1 MKTKNVLKNGL
12 FALLL
17 IFANT
22 VHAQTSI
29 SGTVVDSENQEAIPG
44 ANIIVLGSNTGAVA
58 DFDGNFILN
67 SSAEL
72 PLTIEISYIG
82 FSSQRVEVTSADQTI
97 LVALDYGQNLN
108 EVVISASRRSEKIL
122 DAPASVSIIS
132 SQDLENS
139 ANVNDPIRSLI
150 NVPGIQF
157 QQQSANSVNFEMR
170 AGSGVFGTSV
180 FPILD
185 YRFLQS
191 PASGSFFAFQSGL
204 SNLDLERVEVVRG
217 AASALYGP
225 GVESGV
231 VHFFSKKAIDRPGTS
246 VELIGGNLST
256 ISGAIRHAY
265 ANEKKTFGFKV
276 NAQYK
281 KGDEFT
287 LDPVEDA
294 DFLAQINGATRNGI
308 FQPIV
313 KNNRIDPSQVPST
326 PILTRS
332 EIDPDGDGNAYMN
345 EYETFMANAHLEFRP
360 NDNTDVVVSG
370 GINSGNGLIN
380 QSQGP
385 GYAAGNDYWTQAR
398 IKSGGFFGQVSYNF
412 NDGGDENSPFYL
424 YLTAQRIITKRSALD
439 AQLQYNFDAVN
450 FLDSNFTFGLDYRDI
465 GTDSE
470 NTLFGANDGNN
481 DYINYG
487 LYGQGTSRFGEKLDL
502 TYALRYDKLNFV
514 DKGKIAPRIALVYKA
529 NSKNSFRL
537 TYNQAVFGPSALET
551 YVDFPVQIQSPGV
564 LDVWL
569 SGQTTAQDFDPNAP
583 IEIVGGGGATLPAN
597 VTNWPLAIPYGAVAS
612 QVLPPL
618 YAGVGADPAYAP
630 LLPLV
635 QNFFSTYVP
644 GGASGSIEGYNA
656 FNGSAMPQAV
666 GTPSALLGTT
676 TSWEVGYKGLLG
688 DKFAIGIDVYTFARS
703 GSTQFTAIGPTFRLN
718 NYEGI
723 PTDLGAQV
731 ASDFAA
737 DPIISA
743 AIAQA
748 VTAGV
753 NAQVQAGVEAQYTA
767 SGIPEAIWA
776 TGAPAGALFP
786 GSPAIAPVSD
796 AVAAT
801 AAGLIGPA
809 IAQTSAQVAGL
820 IGGAFVQGGQGYVD
834 VMKPTSEGGQ
844 GAAGAVGVIESQR
857 VPQNDGI
864 SHISAGYRIFDDVTR
879 SHWGSD
885 LSMEYYATD
894 KLTFWGNASWLSQNE
909 WNPGE
914 DNDDG
919 LPFQDFLNAP
929 RFKYRL
935 GANYFTKDGIQA
947 SLSFQHDDEFNSNQG
962 FYAGTVQ
969 AKNLVDASIGYKLSN
984 GVKLDLSSTNLFNQQ
999 YRAFP
1004 RMPVIGR
1011 RVNLRATFS
1020 L

>member
-1 MKTKNVLKNGL
+1 MKTKNVLKKGL
-12 FALLL
+12 YVLLL
-17 IFANT
+17 LVANIAF
-22 VHAQTSI
+22 AQTII
-29 SGTVVDSENQEAIPG
+29 SGTVVDAENQEAIPG

-58 DFDGNFILN
+58 DFDGNFTLN
-67 SSAEL
+67 TSADL

-82 FSSQRVEVTSADQTI
+82 FGSQTVEVTSADQKI
-97 LVALDYGQNLN
+97 EVALSFGQNLN

-132 SQDLENS
+132 SQDLENT
-139 ANVNDPIRSLI
+139 ANVNDPVRNLVNI
-150 NVPGIQF
+150 PGIQF
-157 QQQSANSVNFEMR
+157 QQQSANSINFEMR

-231 VHFFSKKAIDRPGTS
+231 VHFFSKKAIDKPGTS
-246 VELIGGNLST
+246 VELIGGNLNT

-265 ANEKKTFGFKV
+265 SNKKKTFGFKV

-281 KGDEFT
+281 KGDEFS

-313 KNNRIDPSQVPST
+313 KNNRIDPAQVPTT
-326 PILTRS
+326 PILTRD
-332 EIDPDGDGNAYMN
+332 EIDTDGDGNTYLS

-360 NDNTDVVVSG
+360 NDNTDAVISG
-370 GINSGNGLIN
+370 GINSGSGLIN
-380 QSQGP
+380 QAQGP
-385 GYAAGNDYWTQAR
+385 GYAAGNDYWAQAR
-398 IKSGGFFGQVSYNF
+398 IKSGGFFGQISYNF
-412 NDGGDENSPFYL
+412 NDGGAENAPFFL

-439 AQLQYNFDAVN
+439 GQLQYNFDAVN
-450 FLDSNFTFGLDYRDI
+450 FLDSNFTVGLDYRDI
-465 GTDSE
+465 GSDSE
-470 NTLFGANDGNN
+470 NTLFGQNDGNN
-481 DYINYG
+481 DYINFG
-487 LYGQGTSRFGEKLDL
+487 FYGQGTSRLGDKIDL
-502 TYALRYDKLNFV
+502 TYALRYDKLNFI
-514 DKGKIAPRIALVYKA
+514 DKGKIAPRIALVYKP
-529 NSKNSFRL
+529 NSKNSFRV
-537 TYNQAVFGPSALET
+537 TYNEAVFGPSSLET
-551 YVDFPVQIQSPGV
+551 YVDFPVQIQAPGI

-569 SGQTTAQDFDPNAP
+569 SGQTTAQNFDPNAP
-583 IEIVGGGGATLPAN
+583 IEIVGGGGATLPAD
-597 VTNWPLAIPYGAVAS
+597 TTQWPLAVPYGAVAGL
-612 QVLPPL
+612 VLPQL
-618 YAGVGADPAYAP
+618 YAGVGANPAYAP
-630 LLPLV
+630 LLPLA
-635 QNFFSTYVP
+635 QNFFNSYVP
-644 GGASGSIEGYNA
+644 SGSSGTIEGYNA
-656 FNGSAMPQAV
+656 FNGSAMPTAI

-676 TSWEVGYKGLLG
+676 ASWELGYKGLLG
-688 DKFAIGIDVYTFARS
+688 DKFAIGIDVYTFART

-718 NYEGI
+718 GANGI
-723 PTDLGAQV
+723 PSDLGAQV
-731 ASDFAA
+731 ASDFINDPQINGAIQQSVAA
-737 DPIISA
+737 
-743 AIAQA
+743 Q
-748 VTAGV
+748 VNAGV
-753 NAQVQAGVEAQYTA
+753 QAQVEAAYAAQ
-767 SGIPEAIWA
+767 GIPAEGIP
-776 TGAPAGALFP
+776 GVAP
-786 GSPAIAPVSD
+786 SIAD

-801 AAGLIGPA
+801 AAPLIEQNVTA
-809 IAQTSAQVAGL
+809 TLAQVQGL
-820 IGGAFVQGGQGYVD
+820 VGGAFTQGGQGYVD
-834 VMKPTSEGGQ
+834 AIVP
-844 GAAGAVGVIESQR
+844 AAVGAIESQR
-857 VPQNDGI
+857 VPQDDGI
-864 SHISAGYRIFDDVTR
+864 THISAGYRIFDDVTR
-879 SHWGSD
+879 SHFGSD
-885 LSMEYYATD
+885 LSMEYFATD

-914 DNDDG
+914 ENDDD

-935 GANYFTKDGIQA
+935 GMNYIDKNGFQA

-962 FYAGTVQ
+962 FYAGVVQ
-969 AKNLVDASIGYKLSN
+969 AKNLVDASIGYRLSN

-1011 RVNLRATFS
+1011 RVNLRATFD

>member
-1 MKTKNVLKNGL
+1 MKTKNVLKKGL
-12 FALLL
+12 YVLLL
-17 IFANT
+17 LVANIAF
-22 VHAQTSI
+22 AQTII
-29 SGTVVDSENQEAIPG
+29 SGTVVDAENQEAIPG

-58 DFDGNFILN
+58 DFDGNFTLN
-67 SSAEL
+67 TSADL

-82 FSSQRVEVTSADQTI
+82 FGSQTVEVTSADQKI
-97 LVALDYGQNLN
+97 KVALSFGQNLN

-132 SQDLENS
+132 SQDLENT
-139 ANVNDPIRSLI
+139 ANVNDPVRNLVNI
-150 NVPGIQF
+150 PGIQF
-157 QQQSANSVNFEMR
+157 QQQSANSINFEMR

-231 VHFFSKKAIDRPGTS
+231 VHFFSKKAIDKPGTS
-246 VELIGGNLST
+246 VELIGGNLNT

-265 ANEKKTFGFKV
+265 SNKKKTFGFKV

-281 KGDEFT
+281 KGDEFS

-313 KNNRIDPSQVPST
+313 KNNRIDPAQVPTT
-326 PILTRS
+326 PILTRD
-332 EIDPDGDGNAYMN
+332 EIDTDGDGNTYLS

-360 NDNTDVVVSG
+360 NDNTDAVISG
-370 GINSGNGLIN
+370 GINSGSGLIN
-380 QSQGP
+380 QAQGP
-385 GYAAGNDYWTQAR
+385 GYAAGNDYWAQAR
-398 IKSGGFFGQVSYNF
+398 IKSGGFFGQISYNF
-412 NDGGDENSPFYL
+412 NDGGAENAPFFL

-439 AQLQYNFDAVN
+439 GQLQYNFDAVN
-450 FLDSNFTFGLDYRDI
+450 FLDSNFTVGLDYRDI
-465 GTDSE
+465 GSDSE
-470 NTLFGANDGNN
+470 NTLFGQNDGNN
-481 DYINYG
+481 DYINFG
-487 LYGQGTSRFGEKLDL
+487 FYGQGTSRLGDKIDL
-502 TYALRYDKLNFV
+502 TYALRYDKLNFI
-514 DKGKIAPRIALVYKA
+514 DKGKIAPRIALVYKP
-529 NSKNSFRL
+529 NSKNSFRV
-537 TYNQAVFGPSALET
+537 TYNEAVFGPSSLET
-551 YVDFPVQIQSPGV
+551 YVDFPVQIQAPGI

-569 SGQTTAQDFDPNAP
+569 SGQTTAQNFDPNAP
-583 IEIVGGGGATLPAN
+583 IEIVGGGGATLPAD
-597 VTNWPLAIPYGAVAS
+597 TTQWPLAVPYGAVAGL
-612 QVLPPL
+612 VLPQL
-618 YAGVGADPAYAP
+618 YAGVGANPAYAP
-630 LLPLV
+630 LLPLA
-635 QNFFSTYVP
+635 QNFFNSYVP
-644 GGASGSIEGYNA
+644 SGSSGTIEGYNA
-656 FNGSAMPQAV
+656 FNGSAMPTAI

-676 TSWEVGYKGLLG
+676 ASWELGYKGLLG
-688 DKFAIGIDVYTFARS
+688 DKFAIGIDVYTFART

-718 NYEGI
+718 GANGI
-723 PTDLGAQV
+723 PSDLGAQV
-731 ASDFAA
+731 ASDFINDPQINGAIQQSVAA
-737 DPIISA
+737 
-743 AIAQA
+743 Q
-748 VTAGV
+748 VNAGV
-753 NAQVQAGVEAQYTA
+753 QAQVEAAYAAQ
-767 SGIPEAIWA
+767 GIPAEGIP
-776 TGAPAGALFP
+776 GVAP
-786 GSPAIAPVSD
+786 SIAD

-801 AAGLIGPA
+801 AAPLIEQNVTA
-809 IAQTSAQVAGL
+809 TLAQVQGL
-820 IGGAFVQGGQGYVD
+820 VGGAFTQGGQGYVD
-834 VMKPTSEGGQ
+834 AIVP
-844 GAAGAVGVIESQR
+844 AAVGAIESQR
-857 VPQNDGI
+857 VPQDDGI
-864 SHISAGYRIFDDVTR
+864 THISAGYRIFDDVTR
-879 SHWGSD
+879 SHFGSD
-885 LSMEYYATD
+885 LSMEYFATD

-914 DNDDG
+914 ENDDD

-935 GANYFTKDGIQA
+935 GMNYIDKNGFQA

-962 FYAGTVQ
+962 FYAGVVQ
-969 AKNLVDASIGYKLSN
+969 AKNLVDASIGYRLSN

-1011 RVNLRATFS
+1011 RVNLRATFD

>member
-1 MKTKNVLKNGL
+1 MKTKNVLKKGL
-12 FALLL
+12 YVLLL
-17 IFANT
+17 LVANIAF
-22 VHAQTSI
+22 AQTII
-29 SGTVVDSENQEAIPG
+29 SGTVVDAENQEAIPG

-58 DFDGNFILN
+58 DFDGNFTLN
-67 SSAEL
+67 TSADL

-82 FSSQRVEVTSADQTI
+82 FGSQTVEVTSADQKI
-97 LVALDYGQNLN
+97 EVALSFGQNLN

-132 SQDLENS
+132 SQDLENT
-139 ANVNDPIRSLI
+139 ANVNDPVRNLVNI
-150 NVPGIQF
+150 PGIQF
-157 QQQSANSVNFEMR
+157 QQQSANSINFEMR

-231 VHFFSKKAIDRPGTS
+231 VHFFSKKAIDKPGTS
-246 VELIGGNLST
+246 VELIGGNLNT

-265 ANEKKTFGFKV
+265 SNKKKTFGFKV

-281 KGDEFT
+281 KGDEFS

-313 KNNRIDPSQVPST
+313 KNNRIDPAQVPTT
-326 PILTRS
+326 PILTRD
-332 EIDPDGDGNAYMN
+332 EIDTDGDGNTYLS

-360 NDNTDVVVSG
+360 NDNTDAVISG
-370 GINSGNGLIN
+370 GINSGSGLIN
-380 QSQGP
+380 QAQGP
-385 GYAAGNDYWTQAR
+385 GYAAGNDYWAQAR
-398 IKSGGFFGQVSYNF
+398 IKSGGFFGQISYNF
-412 NDGGDENSPFYL
+412 NDGGAENAPFFL

-439 AQLQYNFDAVN
+439 GQLQYNFDAVN
-450 FLDSNFTFGLDYRDI
+450 FLNSNFTVGLDYRDI
-465 GTDSE
+465 GSDSE
-470 NTLFGANDGNN
+470 NTLFGQNDGNN
-481 DYINYG
+481 DYINFG
-487 LYGQGTSRFGEKLDL
+487 FYGQGTSRLGDKIDL
-502 TYALRYDKLNFV
+502 TYALRYDKLNFI
-514 DKGKIAPRIALVYKA
+514 DKGKIAPRIALVYKP
-529 NSKNSFRL
+529 NSKNSFRV
-537 TYNQAVFGPSALET
+537 TYNEAVFGPSSLET
-551 YVDFPVQIQSPGV
+551 YVDFPVQIQAPGI

-569 SGQTTAQDFDPNAP
+569 SGQTTAQNFDPNAP
-583 IEIVGGGGATLPAN
+583 IEIVGGGGATLPAD
-597 VTNWPLAIPYGAVAS
+597 TTQWPLAVPYGAVAGL
-612 QVLPPL
+612 VLPQL
-618 YAGVGADPAYAP
+618 YAGVGANPAYAP
-630 LLPLV
+630 LLPLA
-635 QNFFSTYVP
+635 QNFFNSYVP
-644 GGASGSIEGYNA
+644 SGSSGTIEGYNA
-656 FNGSAMPQAV
+656 FNGSAMPTAI

-676 TSWEVGYKGLLG
+676 ASWELGYKGLLG
-688 DKFAIGIDVYTFARS
+688 DKFAIGIDVYTFART

-718 NYEGI
+718 GANGI
-723 PTDLGAQV
+723 PSDLGAQV
-731 ASDFAA
+731 ASDFINDPQINGAIQQSVAA
-737 DPIISA
+737 
-743 AIAQA
+743 Q
-748 VTAGV
+748 VNAGV
-753 NAQVQAGVEAQYTA
+753 QAQVEAAYAAQ
-767 SGIPEAIWA
+767 GIPAEGIP
-776 TGAPAGALFP
+776 GVAP
-786 GSPAIAPVSD
+786 SIAD

-801 AAGLIGPA
+801 AAPLIEQNVTA
-809 IAQTSAQVAGL
+809 TLAQVQGL
-820 IGGAFVQGGQGYVD
+820 VGGAFTQGGQGYVD
-834 VMKPTSEGGQ
+834 AIVP
-844 GAAGAVGVIESQR
+844 AAVGAIESQR
-857 VPQNDGI
+857 VPQDDGI
-864 SHISAGYRIFDDVTR
+864 THISAGYRIFDDVTR
-879 SHWGSD
+879 SHFGSD
-885 LSMEYYATD
+885 LSMEYFATD

-914 DNDDG
+914 ENDDD

-935 GANYFTKDGIQA
+935 GMNYIDKNGFQA

-962 FYAGTVQ
+962 FYAGVVQ
-969 AKNLVDASIGYKLSN
+969 AKNLVDASIGYRLSN

-1011 RVNLRATFS
+1011 RVNLRATFD